1 MGIRGELFSWR
12 ITSSND
18 RRTYFLNVKENR
30 TGDLYL
36 TLVESKKHGET
47 DFERHQVVVFE
58 EDFAEFEKG
67 FHKVFRFIQ
76 DEKKPKD
83 PRSNET

>member
-12 ITSSND
+12 VPSSSD

-67 FHKVFRFIQ
+67 MKRVYEFIRKQHKG
-76 DEKKPKD
+76 
-83 PRSNET
+83 STSAET